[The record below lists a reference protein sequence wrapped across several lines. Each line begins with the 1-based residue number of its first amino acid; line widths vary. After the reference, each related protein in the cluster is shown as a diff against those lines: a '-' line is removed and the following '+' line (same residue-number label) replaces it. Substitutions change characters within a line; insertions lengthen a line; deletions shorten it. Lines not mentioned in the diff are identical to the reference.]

1 MTSFQ
6 YQTSSTKAPLSSLP
20 HDRLFQN
27 HDNGAKKQFAYL
39 RGSSSSCAP
48 PIQLTTMDIINKI
61 EKEQMKSDAID
72 FKVGDTVK
80 VHNRVVEGG
89 KERIQLFQ
97 GIVLAKGGTGINSAF
112 TVRKISYGTGVE
124 RVFPFHSPRIAKVE
138 VVSRGKVRR
147 AKLHYLRDRVGK
159 RAIQVKSA
167 D

>member
-1 MTSFQ
+1 MRSLH
-6 YQTSSTKAPLSSLP
+6 SPLKIPRKGSDEWEIRGKSEP
-20 HDRLFQN
+20 E
-27 HDNGAKKQFAYL
+27 AKKQL
-39 RGSSSSCAP
+39 QSSTASRSSCAP
-48 PIQLTTMDIINKI
+48 PNQQTTMDIIKKI
-61 EKEQMKSDAID
+61 ESEQMKSETID
-72 FKVGDTVK
+72 FNVGDTVK

-89 KERIQLFQ
+89 KERIQIFQ
-97 GIVLAKGGTGINSAF
+97 GIVLAMGGSGLNAAF

-159 RAIQVKSA
+159 RAVQVKSA